1 MRNLISLIQIYI
13 RIIINVIM
21 QKYLRRV
28 DRNAAKREEN
38 RDGNVWRVR
47 RALESKGELG
57 KDVVAAALIQ
67 DKVACIREILLFDR
81 YDDFKAILR

>member
-28 DRNAAKREEN
+28 DRDAAKREEN
-38 RDGNVWRVR
+38 GDGNVGRVR

-57 KDVVAAALIQ
+57 EDVVAAALIQ

>member
-13 RIIINVIM
+13 GIIINVIM

-28 DRNAAKREEN
+28 ERDAAKREEN
-38 RDGNVWRVR
+38 GEGSVGRVR
-47 RALESKGELG
+47 RALESKGEVS
-57 KDVVAAALIQ
+57 KDVVAAALMQ

-81 YDDFKAILR
+81 YDDFKAILK